1 MVVVHLR
8 VRKWEKREK
17 NGLLG
22 HMNDVDHMIT
32 TSKGILLKMNH
43 MSCQL
48 NIALAEQSP
57 RRTAVCWKS
66 GFGPT
71 DAQPIHSL
79 SPRRSILVI
88 AEIRDPIHPII

>member
-32 TSKGILLKMNH
+32 TFKGILLKRNH

-48 NIALAEQSP
+48 NIALAE
-57 RRTAVCWKS
+57 
-66 GFGPT
+66 
-71 DAQPIHSL
+71 
-79 SPRRSILVI
+79 
-88 AEIRDPIHPII
+88 